1 MSATLQEPAQLL
13 YEIEQI
19 KQTKARY
26 FRFLDT
32 QQWTLWR
39 TCFTDDMQFSLG
51 EDPNPVTSSG
61 DAFVAYVA
69 KMLADTVTVHH
80 GHMPEIELTS
90 ATTAKGIWAMFDWVE
105 YQREPERSFQ
115 GYGHYLE
122 DYEKGI
128 DGRWRIQ
135 SLRLTR
141 LRTDRMPK
149 KQYPRL
155 LHGSFPLP
163 ATHPRMPPPI
173 PAIGD
178 DMRWNLD
185 ARLELGSNSCDKR
198 G

>member
-1 MSATLQEPAQLL
+1 MSATLQEPAQIL

-32 QQWTLWR
+32 QQWTQWR
-39 TCFTDDMQFSLG
+39 TCFTDHMQFYLG
-51 EDPNPVTSSG
+51 QDPKPVTSSG

-69 KMLADTVTVHH
+69 KVLADTVTVHH

-122 DYEKGI
+122 DYEKGT

-141 LRTDRMPK
+141 LRTDRMPQK
-149 KQYPRL
+149 K
-155 LHGSFPLP
+155 
-163 ATHPRMPPPI
+163 
-173 PAIGD
+173 
-178 DMRWNLD
+178 
-185 ARLELGSNSCDKR
+185 
-198 G
+198 

>member
-1 MSATLQEPAQLL
+1 MSATLPEPAQLL

-32 QQWTLWR
+32 QQWTQWR

-51 EDPNPVTSSG
+51 EDPTPVTSLG

-69 KMLADTVTVHH
+69 KVLADTVTVHH

-90 ATTAKGIWAMFDWVE
+90 ATTAKRIWAMFDWVE

-122 DYEKGI
+122 DYEKGA
-128 DGRWRIQ
+128 DGRWRIR

-149 KQYPRL
+149 KQ
-155 LHGSFPLP
+155 
-163 ATHPRMPPPI
+163 
-173 PAIGD
+173 
-178 DMRWNLD
+178 
-185 ARLELGSNSCDKR
+185 
-198 G
+198 